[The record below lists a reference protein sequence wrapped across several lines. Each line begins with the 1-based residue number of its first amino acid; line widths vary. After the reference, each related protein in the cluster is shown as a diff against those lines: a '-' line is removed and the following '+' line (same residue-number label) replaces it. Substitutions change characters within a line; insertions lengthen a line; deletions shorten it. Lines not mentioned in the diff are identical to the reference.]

1 MVLMPTNPSQ
11 SVGIEYTPEFK
22 RALRKL
28 VKKYHHIR
36 SDLQPV
42 IMLLQ
47 KGELVGDRVS
57 GVGNTVFKARVRN
70 SDIQKGKR
78 SGYRLIYWQKTR
90 RYITLVTIY
99 SKLDQ
104 GDISAREIM
113 RIIKEFEIRQQRT

>member
-1 MVLMPTNPSQ
+1 MPTN
-11 SVGIEYTPEFK
+11 VGIEYTPEFR

-28 VKKYHHIR
+28 VKKYHYIR

-47 KGELVGDRVS
+47 KGELVGDRIS
-57 GVGNTVFKARVRN
+57 GTGNPVFKATVRN
-70 SDIQKGKR
+70 SDIQKDKR

-104 GDISAREIM
+104 GDISASEIK
-113 RIIKEFEIRQQRT
+113 RIIKEFEIGQQRT

>member
-1 MVLMPTNPSQ
+1 MPTN
-11 SVGIEYTPEFK
+11 VGIEYTPEFK

-47 KGELVGDRVS
+47 KGELVGDRIS
-57 GVGNTVFKARVRN
+57 GAGNPVFKARVRN

-104 GDISAREIM
+104 GDISAREIK
-113 RIIKEFEIRQQRT
+113 RIIKEFEIRKQRT

>member
-47 KGELVGDRVS
+47 KGELVPHYDNRDHTPLRQDEQDS
-57 GVGNTVFKARVRN
+57 IFCL
-70 SDIQKGKR
+70 SR
-78 SGYRLIYWQKTR
+78 SKSR
-90 RYITLVTIY
+90 
-99 SKLDQ
+99 
-104 GDISAREIM
+104 
-113 RIIKEFEIRQQRT
+113 

>member
-1 MVLMPTNPSQ
+1 MPTNPSQ
-11 SVGIEYTPEFK
+11 SVGIDYTPEFK

-57 GVGNTVFKARVRN
+57 GVGNTIFKARVRN

-104 GDISAREIM
+104 GDISAREIR

>member
-1 MVLMPTNPSQ
+1 MPTNPSQ

-104 GDISAREIM
+104 GDISASEIK

>member
-1 MVLMPTNPSQ
+1 MPSNPSQ
-11 SVGIEYTPEFK
+11 SVDIEYTPEFK

-28 VKKYHHIR
+28 AKKYHHIR

-42 IMLLQ
+42 IVRLQ
-47 KGELVGDRVS
+47 EGELVGDLVS
-57 GVGNTVFKARVRN
+57 GAGSTVFKARVRN

-78 SGYRLIYWQKTR
+78 SGYRLIYWQKTS

-104 GDISAREIM
+104 GDISAREIKQ
-113 RIIKEFEIRQQRT
+113 IIKEFEIRQQPT

>member
-1 MVLMPTNPSQ
+1 MPSNPSQ
-11 SVGIEYTPEFK
+11 SVDIEYTPELK

-28 VKKYHHIR
+28 AKKYRHIR
-36 SDLQPV
+36 SDLHSV
-42 IMLLQ
+42 IKLLE

-57 GVGNTVFKARVRN
+57 GAGNTVFKARVKN

-90 RYITLVTIY
+90 EHITLVTVY

-104 GDISAREIM
+104 GDISTKEIT
-113 RIIKEFEIRQQRT
+113 RIIKEVEISQ

>member
-1 MVLMPTNPSQ
+1 MPSNPSQ
-11 SVGIEYTPEFK
+11 SVNIEYTPELK

-28 VKKYHHIR
+28 AKKYRHIR
-36 SDLQPV
+36 SDLQSV

-57 GVGNTVFKARVRN
+57 GAGSTVFKARVRN

-90 RYITLVTIY
+90 RHIILVTVY

-104 GDISAREIM
+104 GDISTKEIN
-113 RIIKEFEIRQQRT
+113 RIIKEFEIRQ

>member
-1 MVLMPTNPSQ
+1 MPSNPSQ
-11 SVGIEYTPEFK
+11 SVDIEYTPELK

-28 VKKYHHIR
+28 AKKYRHIR
-36 SDLQPV
+36 SDLQSV

-57 GVGNTVFKARVRN
+57 GAGNTVFKARVRN

-90 RYITLVTIY
+90 RHITLVTVY

-104 GDISAREIM
+104 GDISTKEIKL
-113 RIIKEFEIRQQRT
+113 IIKEFEIRKQQRT